1 MEKGQPVWLKSS
13 SSQWGWVPAL
23 VHNREEVTIKGITVL
38 KVTLR
43 DDPSAGLNGGGGA
56 GGFREGVLNTAASS
70 YTVTVGAGVA
80 QLTHSFTVMLE
91 LPLLLYPS
99 DSMI

>member
-1 MEKGQPVWLKSS
+1 MEKGQPVWLKST

-43 DDPSAGLNGGGGA
+43 DDPSAGLSSLLQSNSHDYTA
-56 GGFREGVLNTAASS
+56 IIEGHPDNVAPVS
-70 YTVTVGAGVA
+70 YMFVCWC
-80 QLTHSFTVMLE
+80 LI
-91 LPLLLYPS
+91 LYL
-99 DSMI
+99 